1 MSKIDK
7 SSRLLTQNKLL
18 NANSKNSVSTDIYN
32 KICLKKKIAVINIL
46 KTSHKN
52 NENLSTFYTVKLLK
66 QKTKN
71 VYNSNKL

>member
-52 NENLSTFYTVKLLK
+52 N
-66 QKTKN
+66 
-71 VYNSNKL
+71 